1 MDQLKIGRK
10 TQFDYSSK
18 SSVEALKTI
27 DM

>member
-1 MDQLKIGRK
+1 MDQLKIVRK
-10 TQFDYSSK
+10 AQFDCSYK